1 MIVDL
6 PRGPLVITVEDNK
19 IAKLSLPLTKQKIG
33 VFISGGID
41 SAILYYMILLKNKS
55 LENLHEII
63 PITIHRKEGSKHFA
77 KLVVNYVN
85 ACHGIEPY
93 EALIVGDTTLP
104 ENQQVKSGVL
114 EAHSL
119 GFNIVFV
126 GVIKQLPEHM
136 IGFET
141 IPYKENFGF
150 RVPFKLLDKSNV
162 IDIIKQFKQDGLFH
176 ITHSCDIYEIGRCN
190 KCNGCR
196 ERAWGFSQL
205 MTSDPGML

>member
-6 PRGPLVITVEDNK
+6 PRGPIVITLEDNK

-41 SAILYYMILLKNKS
+41 SAILYYLILLKNKT
-55 LENLHEII
+55 LGNLHEII

-77 KLVVNYVN
+77 KLVINYVN
-85 ACHGIEPY
+85 ACHDIEPC

-114 EAHSL
+114 EAYSL

-126 GVIKQLPEHM
+126 GVITQLPEHM
-136 IGFET
+136 IGFEI
-141 IPYKENFGF
+141 IPYLESFSF

-162 IDIIKQFKQDGLFH
+162 IDIIRQFKQEGMFH

-196 ERAWGFSQL
+196 ERAWGFSKL
-205 MTSDPGML
+205 VAFDPGRL

>member
-63 PITIHRKEGSKHFA
+63 PITIHRTEGSKHFA

-85 ACHGIEPY
+85 ACHEIEPC
-93 EALIVGDTTLP
+93 EALIVGDTSLP
-104 ENQQVKSGVL
+104 ENQQVKSGVT
-114 EAHSL
+114 EAYSL
-119 GFNIVFV
+119 GFDIVFV
-126 GVIKQLPEHM
+126 GIIKLLPEHM
-136 IGFET
+136 IGFEI
-141 IPYKENFGF
+141 IPYKESF
-150 RVPFKLLDKSNV
+150 RFRAPLHSLDKSNV

-176 ITHSCDIYEIGRCN
+176 ITHSCNIYEIGN
-190 KCNGCR
+190 I
-196 ERAWGFSQL
+196 L
-205 MTSDPGML
+205 

>member
-6 PRGPLVITVEDNK
+6 PSGPLVITVEDNK

-85 ACHGIEPY
+85 ACHGIEPC

-104 ENQQVKSGVL
+104 ENQQVKSGVT
-114 EAHSL
+114 EAYSL
-119 GFNIVFV
+119 GFDIVFV

-136 IGFET
+136 IGFEI
-141 IPYKENFGF
+141 IPYEESFRF
-150 RVPFKLLDKSNV
+150 RVPLHLLDKSNV